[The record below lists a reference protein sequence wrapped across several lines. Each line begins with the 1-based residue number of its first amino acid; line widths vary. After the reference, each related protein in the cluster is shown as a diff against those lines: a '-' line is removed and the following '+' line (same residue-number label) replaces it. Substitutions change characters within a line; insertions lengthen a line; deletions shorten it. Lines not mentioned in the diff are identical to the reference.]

1 MGWRKILCATA
12 AAAILPVAPAQAEER
27 VLLDSEIIARL
38 PIESPLGDAD
48 PAPGV
53 WTYQTFD
60 PKKVP
65 APTRYEIGEDEGGR
79 FLRATSD
86 GGASLFFL
94 KFAEPVNLEETP
106 FLIFDWRID
115 EAPTAGPEE
124 STKEGDDFAFRIY
137 LSRGGWTS
145 SKTLN
150 IVRSRALAVGETWPS
165 PYGLYD
171 NFLHKVRMRSFAAAD
186 GDDGQWRRA
195 SVNVAE
201 WWRDIFGSDPVIEG
215 VGFMADSDNAGGR
228 VVTRFREIKL
238 ATTPEHAGI

>member
-1 MGWRKILCATA
+1 MPL
-12 AAAILPVAPAQAEER
+12 APAQAKER
-27 VLLDSEIIARL
+27 VLLDSEIIAGL
-38 PIESPLGDAD
+38 PIDRPLGDDD
-48 PAPGV
+48 PAPGE

-65 APTRYEIGEDEGGR
+65 AQTRYEIDEDENGA
-79 FLRATSD
+79 FLRATSE

-94 KFAEPVNLEETP
+94 RFAEPVDLEETP

-124 STKEGDDFAFRIY
+124 SSKEGDDFAFRIY
-137 LSRGGWTS
+137 LARGGWGS

-150 IVRSRALAVGETWPS
+150 IVRSRALALGETWPS

-171 NFLHKVRMRSFAAAD
+171 NFLHKVRMRSFAVGD
-186 GDDGQWRRA
+186 GDGQWRRA
-195 SVNVAE
+195 TVNVAE
-201 WWRDIFGSDPVIEG
+201 WWRDIFGSAPVIEG

-228 VVTRFREIKL
+228 VVARFREIKL
-238 ATTPEHAGI
+238 AAKPDLP